1 LSNKNPKR
9 KKNKTMAR
17 TMSVKIPVSSLIA
30 DIEKSIAKIDEAVAN
45 YASEASAYR
54 DEMVEYE
61 KALIAKAIEAL
72 GNPDN
77 IGTDHNSPIRIQRNN
92 YRNDVSVEFDIEALG
107 FPTKPEE
114 PVKPNQKEWFGRE
127 HQTRKEILQ
136 RNLKVL
142 RMTTQEEVS
151 ASSYSSVMELI

>member
-1 LSNKNPKR
+1 
-9 KKNKTMAR
+9 MAR
-17 TMSVKIPVSSLIA
+17 TMSVKIPVASLIA
-30 DIEKSIAKIDEAVAN
+30 DIEKSIAKIDEAVESYSN
-45 YASEASAYR
+45 EYKKYK
-54 DEMVEYE
+54 DEIVVYE
-61 KALIAKAIEAL
+61 KALIAKAIEAMS
-72 GNPDN
+72 NPDN
-77 IGTDHNSPIRIQRNN
+77 IGTDHNFPIRIQRNS
-92 YRNDVSVEFDIEALG
+92 YRNDVSVEFDPEALG

-114 PVKPNQKEWFGRE
+114 PVKPNEKQWFGRE

>member
-1 LSNKNPKR
+1 
-9 KKNKTMAR
+9 MAR

-30 DIEKSIAKIDEAVAN
+30 DIEKSIAKIDEAVESYAN
-45 YASEASAYR
+45 EYKKYK

-61 KALIAKAIEAL
+61 KTFIAKAIEAL
-72 GNPDN
+72 SNPDN
-77 IGTDHNSPIRIQRNN
+77 FGSDHNALVRISRNN
-92 YRNDVSVEFDIEALG
+92 YRNDVDVSFEVEALG
-107 FPTKPEE
+107 FPEKPVE
-114 PVKPNQKEWFGRE
+114 PTKPNQKEWFGRE

>member
-1 LSNKNPKR
+1 
-9 KKNKTMAR
+9 MAR

-30 DIEKSIAKIDEAVAN
+30 DIEASIAKIDEAVEN
-45 YASEASAYR
+45 YATDRKNYETEMTAYKENVAKFVSGFISKNAS
-54 DEMVEYE
+54 
-61 KALIAKAIEAL
+61 
-72 GNPDN
+72 N
-77 IGTDHNSPIRIQRNN
+77 IGYDYDSQIRINHAYN
-92 YRNDVSVEFDIEALG
+92 GKVELILDKDTIDG
-107 FPTKPEE
+107 FPDRPEE

-127 HQTRKEILQ
+127 HQTRKQILE

>member
-1 LSNKNPKR
+1 
-9 KKNKTMAR
+9 MAR

-30 DIEKSIAKIDEAVAN
+30 DIEASIAKIDEAVVS
-45 YASEASAYR
+45 YSAELSSYR
-54 DEMVEYE
+54 DEMVAYD

-72 GNPDN
+72 SNPEN
-77 IGTDHNSPIRIQRNN
+77 IGTDHTFPIRIQRNN
-92 YRNDVSVEFDIEALG
+92 YRNDVSVEFDVEALG

-127 HQTRKEILQ
+127 HQTRKQILE

>member
-1 LSNKNPKR
+1 
-9 KKNKTMAR
+9 MAR

-30 DIEKSIAKIDEAVAN
+30 DIEKSIAKIDEAVESYSN
-45 YASEASAYR
+45 EYKKYK
-54 DEMVEYE
+54 DELAVYE
-61 KALIAKAIEAL
+61 KALIAKAIEAMS
-72 GNPDN
+72 NPDN

-107 FPTKPEE
+107 FPIKPEE